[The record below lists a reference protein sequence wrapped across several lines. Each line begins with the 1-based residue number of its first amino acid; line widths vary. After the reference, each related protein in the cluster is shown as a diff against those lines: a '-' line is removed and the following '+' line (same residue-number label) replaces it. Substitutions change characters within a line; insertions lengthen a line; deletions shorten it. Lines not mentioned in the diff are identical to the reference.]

1 MLCLF
6 TVGFSLALP
15 FYFYDN
21 YEVLKKEV

>member
-1 MLCLF
+1 LF